1 MYTGLLGLSQE
12 TYIKKMLEHYRMYD
26 CKLMNISIERNTS
39 QSSYMRPKTPEERH
53 KISRVPYSSIVD
65 K

>member
-26 CKLMNISIERNTS
+26 CKLMNIPIERNTS
-39 QSSYMRPKTPEERH
+39 QSSYMRPKTPEERL
-53 KISRVPYSSIVD
+53 
-65 K
+65 